1 MRRFHLGI
9 AAIALPV
16 LAFSLFL
23 VGCSKEEKK
32 GGGDSSSSSA
42 GTQDPTKTTGPAKVL
57 ESKGGVLK
65 GKITLKGKPDVA
77 ALTKALQEKI
87 EAKKDDKDY
96 CLKGSESEK
105 TEQEY
110 RLGENNQLGNVFVWI
125 KPETGTFFKVSDK
138 QLSELK
144 SSKVKIRQPH
154 CAFIPH
160 AAFLFS
166 QYHADPSK
174 PTAGLKAT
182 GQVLEV
188 VNDAEISH
196 NTNWTG
202 GARNKGDNVML
213 AKGKDRLVD
222 NLVPEPGA
230 VTIKC
235 NIHPWMDAHL
245 WVVDTPYYA
254 ISYSDML
261 DGKDKVEK
269 GDAKFGTYEIKNL
282 PVGKVRVLAW
292 HEKAQWLNKGE
303 GKGEVIEI
311 GEGKETA
318 KDFEAEAK

>member
-16 LAFSLFL
+16 LALSLFL

-32 GGGDSSSSSA
+32 GGDASSTNT
-42 GTQDPTKTTGPAKVL
+42 GTQDPTKTTGPATIL

-65 GKITLKGKPDVA
+65 GKITLKGSPDVA

-110 RLGENNQLGNVFVWI
+110 RIGENKQLGNVFVWI

-174 PTAGLKAT
+174 PTAGLKPT

-213 AKGKDRLVD
+213 AKGKERLVD

-245 WVVDTPYYA
+245 WVIDTPYYA
-254 ISYSDML
+254 ISHSDTL

-282 PVGKVRVLAW
+282 PSGVKVRVLAW
-292 HEKAQWLNKGE
+292 HEKAGWLNKGE
-303 GKGEVIEI
+303 GKGEVIDI
-311 GEGKETA
+311 AEGKETT

>member
-1 MRRFHLGI
+1 MRRFHLGV

-23 VGCSKEEKK
+23 AGCSKEEKK
-32 GGGDSSSSSA
+32 GGDSSSSSTT
-42 GTQDPTKTTGPAKVL
+42 TQDPTKPSGPATVL

-65 GKITLKGKPDVA
+65 GKITLKGSPDLD
-77 ALTKALQEKI
+77 ALTKDLREKI

-105 TEQEY
+105 TEQQY
-110 RLGENNQLGNVFVWI
+110 RLGDNKLLGNVFVWI

-144 SSKVKIRQPH
+144 NSKVKIRQPH

-160 AAFLFS
+160 CAFLFS
-166 QYHADPSK
+166 QYHADPAK
-174 PTAGLKAT
+174 PTAGLKPT

-188 VNDAEISH
+188 ANDAEISH

-202 GARNKGDNVML
+202 GPRNKGDNVLL
-213 AKGKDRLVD
+213 AKGKERLVD
-222 NLVPEPGA
+222 NLVPEPREVA
-230 VTIKC
+230 IKC
-235 NIHPWMDAHL
+235 NIHPWMDAYL

-254 ISYSDML
+254 ISHSDTL
-261 DGKDKVEK
+261 DGQDKVK
-269 GDAKFGTYEIKNL
+269 KDDAKFGTYEIKNL
-282 PVGKVRVLAW
+282 PSGVKVRVLAW
-292 HEKAQWLNKGE
+292 HERAGWLNKNE
-303 GKGEVIEI
+303 GKGEVITI
-311 GEGKETA
+311 DEGKETT